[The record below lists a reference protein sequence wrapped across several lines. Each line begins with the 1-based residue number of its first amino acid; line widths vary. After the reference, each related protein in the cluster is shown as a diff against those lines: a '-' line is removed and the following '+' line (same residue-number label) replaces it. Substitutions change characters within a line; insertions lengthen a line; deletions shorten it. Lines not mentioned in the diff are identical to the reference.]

1 MKKWIYGIILIIC
14 LCVGGFCAY
23 QAWLIYNE
31 DNEVELQTDKIKK
44 ECVVKKDEN
53 GDLVYSRVFLSLQ
66 KNDGSGSW
74 LTGDDVTAAFSSTL
88 AGMIRSHIQ
97 NGVVILNPQ
106 VDKDLIAAINEELS
120 GRYDISLISYY
131 TMAADAK
138 GSPSCSLPSVI
149 CVRKWLAAKNIMHMT
164 LPVTEYM
171 YSKQM

>member
-1 MKKWIYGIILIIC
+1 M
-14 LCVGGFCAY
+14 
-23 QAWLIYNE
+23 Q
-31 DNEVELQTDKIKK
+31 Q
-44 ECVVKKDEN
+44 KKDEN
-53 GDLVYSRVFLSLQ
+53 GDLVYSIVFLSLQ

-74 LTGDDVTAAFSSTL
+74 LTGDDVTAKFSSTL

-131 TMAADAK
+131 TMA
-138 GSPSCSLPSVI
+138 GG
-149 CVRKWLAAKNIMHMT
+149 KNIMHMT

-171 YSKQM
+171 Y